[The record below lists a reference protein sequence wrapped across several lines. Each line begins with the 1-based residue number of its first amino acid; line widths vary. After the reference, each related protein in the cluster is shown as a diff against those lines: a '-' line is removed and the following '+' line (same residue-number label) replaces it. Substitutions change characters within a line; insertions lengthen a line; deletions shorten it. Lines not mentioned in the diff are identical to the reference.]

1 MAYWNRIRAQDIMDT
16 LDSIM
21 EEMERDFEL
30 VLRGALDS
38 QEKFEKPLYYGFS
51 VQIGDD
57 GHPVIQTYGNTGLSE
72 EGTREPIY
80 EEILDPTKGQTRLVI
95 ELPGIEKEDLTNFWI
110 TLANEI
116 LSSTSMKAEG
126 SSKKYTS
133 ASVSRQAETATFCSS
148 PPLRDATFLS
158 NNLFRESGLTISDCT
173 NPDSR
178 LPPEAALSKLRTSP
192 S

>member
-21 EEMERDFEL
+21 EEMERDFEI

-51 VQIGDD
+51 
-57 GHPVIQTYGNTGLSE
+57 IQLGYGNTGVSG

-95 ELPGIEKEDLTNFWI
+95 ELPGIEKEDLELNCTED
-110 TLANEI
+110 TANI
-116 LSSTSMKAEG
+116 KASRGER
-126 SSKKYTS
+126 KYVS
-133 ASVSRQAETATFCSS
+133 AIKLKEKVEPETASAKYRNGVLDITFK
-148 PPLRDATFLS
+148 LKGKDIK
-158 NNLFRESGLTISDCT
+158 GQ
-173 NPDSR
+173 SR
-178 LPPEAALSKLRTSP
+178 IKIN
-192 S
+192 